1 MIIEDCPS
9 PESQSELLAKSSFG
23 VNDKPATGR
32 QPNEWEVPGQIA
44 NPSYCKKF
52 AIEAPYNLAHSKN
65 AFSGWSC
72 GFMIRKEGYSIGG
85 AGSVVIVASRS

>member
-9 PESQSELLAKSSFG
+9 PESQR
-23 VNDKPATGR
+23 R

-72 GFMIRKEGYSIGG
+72 GFMIRKEGYSIG
-85 AGSVVIVASRS
+85 SVVIVASRS